1 VTPGGIA
8 VRVDAGHGRPRVCV
22 ETIPEPATML
32 LLAGGI
38 AGLIAVRRKK
48 H

>member
-1 VTPGGIA
+1 MWMRASDGPE
-8 VRVDAGHGRPRVCV
+8 V
-22 ETIPEPATML
+22 ETIPESATML